1 MLLPKLVALK
11 RFMSSS
17 YFCVRDLRVNLRGGN
32 GGMSHHMAYRLYRDT
47 QRESDVGSVIM
58 PGLVEGQI
66 NHSFQFFVQ
75 HDKITASVNVEH
87 LVSGSLATVLLYDLE
102 RNIQQTDRGK
112 RIGLWRGYEST
123 KCRRLPA

>member
-1 MLLPKLVALK
+1 MLLPKPVALK

-17 YFCVRDLRVNLRGGN
+17 TFVFHDLRVNLRGGN
-32 GGMSHHMAYRLYRDT
+32 GGMSHHTAYRLYRDT

-58 PGLVEGQI
+58 PGLVESQI
-66 NHSFQFFVQ
+66 KSIGLSQFFCQ

-87 LVSGSLATVLLYDLE
+87 LVPGSLATVLLYDLE

-112 RIGLWRGYEST
+112 RIGLWRWI
-123 KCRRLPA
+123 